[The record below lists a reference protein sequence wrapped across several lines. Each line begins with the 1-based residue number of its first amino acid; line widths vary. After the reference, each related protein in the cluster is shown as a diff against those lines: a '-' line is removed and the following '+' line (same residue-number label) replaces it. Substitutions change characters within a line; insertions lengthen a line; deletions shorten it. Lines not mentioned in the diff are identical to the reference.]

1 MASALNRT
9 VPILPVESSC
19 QCFQLDEEALGK
31 EHRLSS
37 ALRPLYRRPRE
48 VRRHF
53 QHERG
58 SAEAVAEIFSELLEV
73 KQVGLHDDF
82 FRLGGHSPLAARVVS
97 RLREPFSDRN
107 ETAFPVRI
115 TYDRGDDVRISKL
128 LVQSANPDEIVMML
142 AELAELE
149 DQ

>member
-1 MASALNRT
+1 MASAWNRT

-37 ALRPLYRRPRE
+37 ALRPLYRRTRE
-48 VRRHF
+48 VRRYF

-58 SAEAVAEIFSELLEV
+58 SAEAVAEIFSALLEV

-82 FRLGGHSPLAARVVS
+82 FELGGHSLLATRVVS
-97 RLREPFSDRN
+97 RLRDRFQI
-107 ETAFPVRI
+107 EMTPRFLFESPTIAEMAS
-115 TYDRGDDVRISKL
+115 RISAL
-128 LVQSANPDEIVMML
+128 LVQSTNPDEIAMML
-142 AELAELE
+142 AELEE
-149 DQ
+149 Q